1 MKQNLLKTMLVST
14 ALVAGTMGVWAD
26 NGNGIITSLPVTED
40 FENGTGIF
48 NGGENYDHTALGKV
62 LRVYNKGDYSKA
74 VSTFDTDTK
83 TDGNQA
89 YEIKSN
95 EQVTISYTAFH
106 GWLGKGKVAKFS
118 VSNSAGV
125 ELVSYSYDYNTCNI
139 TDVSV
144 GGISVPNF
152 KVFKCQSTRTND
164 LNKGADGL
172 DKNTYNKN
180 TEYNPQVTMVISGN
194 GIVSVSFVKTKGKDA
209 FNEEFSAKLGDNV
222 AKDLASITIE
232 NSSSANTNAGR
243 AYAIDN
249 MSITSK
255 ISADVPASYVIKK
268 VCGSV
273 ALGEESFI
281 GIEGKNPTISED
293 NIFVDGKKYIY
304 VSNDSEEKGTIKDG
318 SVYTLTYR
326 EAATYNY
333 SVTGKV
339 DDVVIKEYAQGQN
352 FEGET
357 VSSPY
362 LRYIEKDGVWY
373 EAERGTA
380 DYYKASAVLS
390 ADNQELAVSYKKAN
404 INNVA
409 YFKEAEEIEGLTVS
423 TNQNADVRCSNAAG
437 AYNSSETPVVV
448 TTLPAGTYKL
458 TVGLWGGKQDQSQNF
473 KLNDGGKEPWTIPF
487 TGSFQ
492 DVSKELVLEAE
503 TEISIP
509 KSDAANGRC
518 LDYVLVQKTAEPV
531 AVSAIKFATYVPTIN
546 VVVPAEAKV
555 YTAKVNE
562 AKSAVLLTEVSAG
575 SVIAKGTP
583 VLVGAEAGSY
593 TFAASADE
601 AETLGNNDLKAA
613 TADTKGDG
621 STIYALVEQDGEAVF
636 APLKEGVAV
645 SVGHA
650 YLELPAVSATRFYSI
665 QFGGETTGINEV
677 NAAAKADGAYYTL
690 QGVKTSKAAKGIYIH
705 NGKKVVIK

>member
-14 ALVAGTMGVWAD
+14 ALVAGTMGVWAE
-26 NGNGIITSLPVTED
+26 NGNGIITSLPVAED

-48 NGGENYDHTALGKV
+48 KGGESFDHTAALGKI
-62 LRVYNKGDYSKA
+62 LRVYNVEGYSKA
-74 VSTFDTDTK
+74 VATFDTDSK
-83 TDGNQA
+83 ADGNQA
-89 YEIKSN
+89 YEIKNN

-106 GWLGKGKVAKFS
+106 GWLSKGKVAKFS

-232 NSSSANTNAGR
+232 NSGSLNTNAGR

-255 ISADVPASYVIKK
+255 ISADVPANYVIKK

-273 ALGEESFI
+273 VLGEESFI
-281 GIEGKNPTISED
+281 GIEGNNPTISED

-304 VSNDSEEKGTIKDG
+304 ENNDSEEKGTIKEG

-339 DDVVIKEYAQGQN
+339 DDVVIKEFAKGQN

-362 LRYIEKDGVWY
+362 LRYVEKDGVWY
-373 EAERGTA
+373 EAARSA
-380 DYYKASAVLS
+380 AAYYKASAVLN
-390 ADNQELAVSYKKAN
+390 ADNQELVVAYKKAD

-448 TTLPAGTYKL
+448 TTLPAGTYQL
-458 TVGLWGGKQDQSQNF
+458 TVGLWGGKDTQNF
-473 KLNDGGKEPWTIPF
+473 KLNDGGEEPWTIPF

-492 DVSKELVLEAE
+492 DVSKELVLKAE

-518 LDYVLVQKTAEPV
+518 LDYVLIQKTAEPV
-531 AVSAIKFATYVPTIN
+531 SVSAVKFATYVPTFN
-546 VVVPAEAKV
+546 VVVPADAKV

-562 AKSAVLLTEVSAG
+562 AKSAVVLTEVPAG

-601 AETLGNNDLKAA
+601 AATIENNDLKAA
-613 TADTKGDG
+613 AADTKGDG
-621 STIYALVEQDGEAVF
+621 ATIYALVEQDGKAVF

-650 YLELPAVSATRFYSI
+650 YLELPAASATRFYSI

>member
-14 ALVAGTMGVWAD
+14 ALVAGTMGVWAE
-26 NGNGIITSLPVTED
+26 NGNGIITSLPVATQTFD
-40 FENGTGIF
+40 DANGVF
-48 NGGENYDHTALGKV
+48 KGGETGEFGGNVGNV
-62 LRVYNKGDYSKA
+62 LRINNTTA
-74 VSTFDTDTK
+74 TATFDGDAV

-89 YEIKSN
+89 YVLKNN
-95 EQVTISYTAFH
+95 EKVTIKFTAFQ
-106 GWLGKGKVAKFS
+106 GWIGSGISEFKIL
-118 VSNSAGV
+118 NSDGNS
-125 ELVSYSYDYNTCNI
+125 LVSYKYNHNLTSI
-139 TDVSV
+139 SEVKIGGIDVS
-144 GGISVPNF
+144 GFNAF
-152 KVFKCQSTRTND
+152 ACQSGPAARKGKNCNGFSNNGYQGYIND
-164 LNKGADGL
+164 DAK
-172 DKNTYNKN
+172 
-180 TEYNPQVTMVISGN
+180 NPQITITVSGN
-194 GIVSVSFVKTKGKDA
+194 GFVSIRFVISALKIDK
-209 FNEEFSAKLGDNV
+209 EFSSSVGDLK
-222 AKDLASITIE
+222 KDLASISI
-232 NSSSANTNAGR
+232 NSSVDYEDR

-249 MSITSK
+249 FSIGTETTQE
-255 ISADVPASYVIKK
+255 ATASYVVKK
-268 VCGSV
+268 ICGTTE
-273 ALGEESFI
+273 LGSET
-281 GIEGKNPTISED
+281 GVGVVGTTPTLAGDDIWV
-293 NIFVDGKKYIY
+293 NGKKYIY
-304 VSNDSEEKGTIKDG
+304 VGNDVAEKGGIAASG
-318 SVYTLTYR
+318 STYTLTYR
-326 EAATYNY
+326 EAANCNY

-339 DDVVIKEYAQGQN
+339 GDVVIKEFAKSQN

-362 LRYIEKDGVWY
+362 LRYVEKDGVWY
-373 EAERGTA
+373 EAARGTSA
-380 DYYKASAVLS
+380 YYKTSAVLNS
-390 ADNQELAVSYKKAN
+390 DNQELVIAYKKAD

-448 TTLPAGTYKL
+448 TTLPAGTYQL
-458 TVGLWGGKQDQSQNF
+458 TVGLWGGKTGQNF
-473 KLNDGGKEPWTIPF
+473 KLNDGGKEPWTVPF

-492 DVSKELVLEAE
+492 DVSKKLVLEAE

-518 LDYVLVQKTAEPV
+518 LDYVLIQKTAEPV
-531 AVSAIKFATYVPTIN
+531 SVSAIKFATYVPTCN

-562 AKSAVLLTEVSAG
+562 AKSAVVLTEVPAG

-593 TFAASADE
+593 NFAASADE
-601 AETLGNNDLKAA
+601 ATTVADNDLKAA
-613 TADTKGDG
+613 ADDTKGDG
-621 STIYALVEQDGEAVF
+621 STIYALVEQDGKAVF

-650 YLELPAVSATRFYSI
+650 YLELPAASATRFYSI

-690 QGVKTSKAAKGIYIH
+690 QGVKTGKAAKGIYIH

>member
-14 ALVAGTMGVWAD
+14 ALVAGTMGVWAE
-26 NGNGIITSLPVTED
+26 NGNGIITSLPVAED

-48 NGGENYDHTALGKV
+48 KGGENFDHTAALGKI
-62 LRVYNKGDYSKA
+62 LRVYNVGDYSKA
-74 VSTFDTDTK
+74 VATFDTDSK
-83 TDGNQA
+83 ADGNQA

-106 GWLGKGKVAKFS
+106 GWLSKGKVAKFS

-232 NSSSANTNAGR
+232 NSGSLNTNAGR

-273 ALGEESFI
+273 VLGEESFT

-304 VSNDSEEKGTIKDG
+304 VSNDSEEKGAIVDG

-326 EAATYNY
+326 EAKTYNY
-333 SVTGKV
+333 SVIGKV
-339 DDVVIKEYAQGQN
+339 DDVVIKEFVKDKN

-362 LRYIEKDGVWY
+362 LRYVEKDGVWY
-373 EAERGTA
+373 EAARGTSA
-380 DYYKASAVLS
+380 FYKASTVLDS
-390 ADNQELAVSYKKAN
+390 NNQELVIAYKKSD

-448 TTLPAGTYKL
+448 TTLPAGTYQL
-458 TVGLWGGKQDQSQNF
+458 TVGLWGGKDTQNF
-473 KLNDGGKEPWTIPF
+473 KLNDGGEEPWTIPF

-492 DVSKELVLEAE
+492 DVSKELVLKAE

-509 KSDAANGRC
+509 NSDAANGRC
-518 LDYVLVQKTAEPV
+518 LDYVLIQKTAEPV
-531 AVSAIKFATYVPTIN
+531 SVSAIKFATYVPTCN

-555 YTAKVNE
+555 YTARVNE
-562 AKSAVLLTEVSAG
+562 AKSAVVLTEVPAG

-593 TFAASADE
+593 NFAASADE
-601 AETLGNNDLKAA
+601 ATTVADNDLKAA
-613 TADTKGDG
+613 ADDTKGDG
-621 STIYALVEQDGEAVF
+621 STIYALVEQDGKAVF

-650 YLELPAVSATRFYSI
+650 YLELPAASATRFYSI

-690 QGVKTSKAAKGIYIH
+690 QGVKTGKAAKGIYIH

>member
-14 ALVAGTMGVWAD
+14 ALVAGTMGVWAE
-26 NGNGIITSLPVTED
+26 NGNGIITSLPVAED

-48 NGGENYDHTALGKV
+48 KGGENFDHTAALGKI
-62 LRVYNKGDYSKA
+62 LRVYNVGDYSKA
-74 VSTFDTDTK
+74 VATFDTDSK
-83 TDGNQA
+83 ADGNQA

-106 GWLGKGKVAKFS
+106 GWLSKGKVAKFS

-232 NSSSANTNAGR
+232 NSGSLNTNAGR

-273 ALGEESFI
+273 VLGEESFT

-304 VSNDSEEKGTIKDG
+304 VSNDSEEKGAIVDG

-326 EAATYNY
+326 EAKTYNY
-333 SVTGKV
+333 SVIGKV
-339 DDVVIKEYAQGQN
+339 DDVVIKEFVKDKN

-362 LRYIEKDGVWY
+362 LRYVEKDGVWY
-373 EAERGTA
+373 EAARGTSA
-380 DYYKASAVLS
+380 FYKASTVLDS
-390 ADNQELAVSYKKAN
+390 NNQELVIAYKKSD

-448 TTLPAGTYKL
+448 TTLPAGTYQL
-458 TVGLWGGKQDQSQNF
+458 TVGLWGGKDTQNF
-473 KLNDGGKEPWTIPF
+473 KLNDGGEEPWTISF

-492 DVSKELVLEAE
+492 DVSKELVLKAE

-509 KSDAANGRC
+509 NSDAANGRC
-518 LDYVLVQKTAEPV
+518 LDYVLIQKTAEPV
-531 AVSAIKFATYVPTIN
+531 SVSAIKFATYVPTCN

-562 AKSAVLLTEVSAG
+562 AKSAVVLTEVPAG

-593 TFAASADE
+593 NFAASADE
-601 AETLGNNDLKAA
+601 ATTVADNDLKAA
-613 TADTKGDG
+613 ADDTKGDG
-621 STIYALVEQDGEAVF
+621 STIYALVEQDGKAVF

-650 YLELPAVSATRFYSI
+650 YLELPAASATRFYSI

-690 QGVKTSKAAKGIYIH
+690 QGVKTGKAAKGIYIH

>member
-14 ALVAGTMGVWAD
+14 ALVAGTMGVWAED
-26 NGNGIITSLPVTED
+26 GIITSLPVTED

-48 NGGENYDHTALGKV
+48 KGGENFDHTAALGKI
-62 LRVYNKGDYSKA
+62 LRVYNVEGYSKA
-74 VSTFDTDTK
+74 VATFDTDSK
-83 TDGNQA
+83 ADGNQA

-106 GWLGKGKVAKFS
+106 GWLSKGKIAKFS

-172 DKNTYNKN
+172 DKNTYNIN
-180 TEYNPQVTMVISGN
+180 VEYNPQVTMVISGN

-209 FNEEFSAKLGDNV
+209 FNEEFTAKLSDDVVKN
-222 AKDLASITIE
+222 LASITID
-232 NSSSANTNAGR
+232 NSVNNNPGR

-249 MSITSK
+249 LSITSK
-255 ISADVPASYVIKK
+255 VSADVPASYAIKK

-273 ALGEESFI
+273 VLSEESFT
-281 GIEGKNPTISED
+281 GIDGKTPVISED

-333 SVTGKV
+333 SVIGKV
-339 DDVVIKEYAQGQN
+339 DDVVIKEFAKDKN
-352 FEGET
+352 FEGEK

-362 LRYIEKDGVWY
+362 LRYVEKDGVWY
-373 EAERGTA
+373 EAARGTSA
-380 DYYKASAVLS
+380 FYKASTVLDS
-390 ADNQELAVSYKKAN
+390 NNQELVIAYKKSD

-448 TTLPAGTYKL
+448 TTLPAGTYQL
-458 TVGLWGGKQDQSQNF
+458 TVGLWGGKDSQNF

-531 AVSAIKFATYVPTIN
+531 AVSAVKFATYAPTCN
-546 VVVPAEAKV
+546 VVAPANVKV

-562 AKSAVLLTEVSAG
+562 AKSAVVLAEVPES

-593 TFAASADE
+593 TFTASAEE
-601 AETLGNNDLKAA
+601 AATVADNDLKAA

-645 SVGHA
+645 TLGHA
-650 YLELPAVSATRFYSI
+650 YLELPAASAARFYSI

>member
-14 ALVAGTMGVWAD
+14 ALVAGTMGVWAE
-26 NGNGIITSLPVTED
+26 NGNGIITSLPVAED

-48 NGGENYDHTALGKV
+48 NGGESYDNTALGKV
-62 LRVYNKGDYSKA
+62 LRVYKKDGFSKA
-74 VSTFDTDTK
+74 VATFDTDSK
-83 TDGNQA
+83 AAGNQA

-106 GWLGKGKVAKFS
+106 GYLGRGKAAKFS
-118 VSNSAGV
+118 ISNSEGV
-125 ELVSYSYDYNTCNI
+125 ELISYSYDYNSCNI

-152 KVFKCQSTRTND
+152 KAFACQSGFNSSKNANGFQGSGYSYRND
-164 LNKGADGL
+164 S
-172 DKNTYNKN
+172 
-180 TEYNPQVTMVISGN
+180 EYNPQVTIEISGN
-194 GIVSVSFVKTKGKDA
+194 GFVSISFVRTKGKNA
-209 FNEEFSAKLGDNV
+209 FNEVFSAKLSDNV
-222 AKDLASITIE
+222 AKDLASITIN
-232 NSSSANTNAGR
+232 NSGSINTNDDR

-249 MSITSK
+249 MSIESK
-255 ISADVPASYVIKK
+255 ISADVPANYVIKK
-268 VCGSV
+268 VCGSLV
-273 ALGEESFI
+273 LGEESFT

-304 VSNDSEEKGTIKDG
+304 VSNDSEEKGTIVEG

-333 SVTGKV
+333 SVIGKV
-339 DDVVIKEYAQGQN
+339 GDAVIEEFAKGQN

-362 LRYIEKDGVWY
+362 LRYVEKDGVWY
-373 EAERGTA
+373 EAVRGTSA
-380 DYYKASAVLS
+380 YYKASTELDS
-390 ADNQELAVSYKKAN
+390 DNQELVIAYKKSGL
-404 INNVA
+404 NNVA

-448 TTLPAGTYKL
+448 TTLPAGTYQL
-458 TVGLWGGKQDQSQNF
+458 TVGLWGGKDTQNF
-473 KLNDGGKEPWTIPF
+473 KLNDGGEEPWTIPF

-492 DVSKELVLEAE
+492 DVSKELVLKAE

-518 LDYVLVQKTAEPV
+518 LDYVLIQKTAEPV
-531 AVSAIKFATYVPTIN
+531 SVSAVKFATYVPTCN
-546 VVVPAEAKV
+546 VVAPADVKV

-562 AKSAVLLTEVSAG
+562 AKSAVVLTEVPAS

-593 TFAASADE
+593 NFAASADE
-601 AETLGNNDLKAA
+601 ATTVADNDLKAA
-613 TADTKGDG
+613 TADTKGNG
-621 STIYALVEQDGEAVF
+621 STIYALVEQDGKAVF

-650 YLELPAVSATRFYSI
+650 YLELPAASATRFYSI

>member
-26 NGNGIITSLPVTED
+26 NGNGIITSLPVATQTFD
-40 FENGTGIF
+40 DANGVF
-48 NGGENYDHTALGKV
+48 KGGETGEFGGAVGNV
-62 LRVYNKGDYSKA
+62 LRINNTTA
-74 VSTFDTDTK
+74 TATFDNDAE

-89 YEIKSN
+89 YALANN
-95 EQVTISYTAFH
+95 EKVTINFTAFQ
-106 GWLGKGKVAKFS
+106 GWIGSGISEFKIL
-118 VSNSAGV
+118 NSEGNS
-125 ELVSYSYDYNTCNI
+125 LVSYKYDHNFCKI
-139 TDVSV
+139 SEVKIGGVDVS
-144 GGISVPNF
+144 GF
-152 KVFKCQSTRTND
+152 EAFACQSGPAARKGKNCNGFS
-164 LNKGADGL
+164 NKGYQGYINDDA
-172 DKNTYNKN
+172 K
-180 TEYNPQVTMVISGN
+180 NPQITITVSGN
-194 GIVSVSFVKTKGKDA
+194 GFVSIRFVISALKIDK
-209 FNEEFSAKLGDNV
+209 EFSAFVGDL
-222 AKDLASITIE
+222 KTDLASISI
-232 NSSSANTNAGR
+232 NSSVNNEDR

-249 MSITSK
+249 FSIETEK
-255 ISADVPASYVIKK
+255 TQEATASYIVKK
-268 VCGSV
+268 MCGTTE
-273 ALGEESFI
+273 LGSETGA
-281 GIEGKNPTISED
+281 GIVGTTPTLAGAD
-293 NIFVDGKKYIY
+293 MWVDGKKYIY
-304 VSNDSEEKGTIKDG
+304 VGNDVEEKGGIAASG
-318 SVYTLTYR
+318 STYTLTYR

-333 SVTGKV
+333 SVIGKV
-339 DDVVIKEYAQGQN
+339 DDVVIKEFAKDKN
-352 FEGET
+352 FEGEK

-362 LRYIEKDGVWY
+362 LRYVEKDGVWY
-373 EAERGTA
+373 EAARGTSA
-380 DYYKASAVLS
+380 FYKASTVLDS
-390 ADNQELAVSYKKAN
+390 NNQELVIAYKKSD

-458 TVGLWGGKQDQSQNF
+458 TVGLWGGKDTQNF

-492 DVSKELVLEAE
+492 DVSKELVLKAE

-518 LDYVLVQKTAEPV
+518 LDYVLIQKTAES
-531 AVSAIKFATYVPTIN
+531 VSVSKVKFATYVPTFN
-546 VVVPAEAKV
+546 VVVPADAKV

-562 AKSAVLLTEVSAG
+562 TKSAVVLTEVSAG

-593 TFAASADE
+593 TFAASANE
-601 AETLGNNDLKAA
+601 AAPVENNDLKAA
-613 TADTKGDG
+613 ADDTKGDG
-621 STIYALVEQDGEAVF
+621 ATIYALVEQDGKAVF

-645 SVGHA
+645 SLGHA
-650 YLELPAVSATRFYSI
+650 YLELPAASATRFYSI

>member
-1 MKQNLLKTMLVST
+1 MLVST
-14 ALVAGTMGVWAD
+14 ALVAGTMGVWAE
-26 NGNGIITSLPVTED
+26 NGNGIINSLPVTED

-48 NGGENYDHTALGKV
+48 KGGESFDHTAALGKI
-62 LRVYNKGDYSKA
+62 LRVYNVGDYSKA
-74 VSTFDTDTK
+74 VATFDTDSK
-83 TDGNQA
+83 ADGNQA
-89 YEIKSN
+89 YEIKNN

-106 GWLGKGKVAKFS
+106 GWLSKGKVAKFS

-232 NSSSANTNAGR
+232 NSGSANTNAGR

-255 ISADVPASYVIKK
+255 ISADVPANYVIKK
-268 VCGSV
+268 VCGSLV
-273 ALGEESFI
+273 LGEESFT

-304 VSNDSEEKGTIKDG
+304 VSNDSEEKGTIVEG

-333 SVTGKV
+333 SVIGKV
-339 DDVVIKEYAQGQN
+339 GDAVIEEFAKGQN

-362 LRYIEKDGVWY
+362 LRYVEKDGVWY
-373 EAERGTA
+373 EAVRGTSA
-380 DYYKASAVLS
+380 YYKASTELDS
-390 ADNQELAVSYKKAN
+390 DNQELVIAYRKSGL
-404 INNVA
+404 NNVA

-448 TTLPAGTYKL
+448 TTLPAGTYQL
-458 TVGLWGGKQDQSQNF
+458 SVGLWGGKQDKSQNF
-473 KLNDGGKEPWTIPF
+473 KLNDGGEEPWTIPF

-518 LDYVLVQKTAEPV
+518 LDYVLIQKTAEPV
-531 AVSAIKFATYVPTIN
+531 AVSAVKFATYVPTCN
-546 VVVPAEAKV
+546 VVAPAEAKV

-562 AKSAVLLTEVSAG
+562 AKSAVVLTEVPAG

-593 TFAASADE
+593 TFEVSADE
-601 AETLGNNDLKAA
+601 AATVADNDLKAA
-613 TADTKGDG
+613 AADTKGDG
-621 STIYALVEQDGEAVF
+621 ATIYALVEQDGKAVF

-645 SVGHA
+645 SLGHA
-650 YLELPAVSATRFYSI
+650 YLELPAASATRFYSI

-677 NAAAKADGAYYTL
+677 NAAAKVDGAYYTL

>member
-14 ALVAGTMGVWAD
+14 ALVAGTMGVWAED
-26 NGNGIITSLPVTED
+26 GIITSLPVTED

-48 NGGENYDHTALGKV
+48 KGGENFDHTAALGKI
-62 LRVYNKGDYSKA
+62 LRVYNVEGYSKA
-74 VSTFDTDTK
+74 VATFDTDSK
-83 TDGNQA
+83 ADGNQA

-106 GWLGKGKVAKFS
+106 GWLSKGKIAKFS

-172 DKNTYNKN
+172 DKNTYNIN
-180 TEYNPQVTMVISGN
+180 VEYNPQVTMVISGN

-209 FNEEFSAKLGDNV
+209 FNEEFTAKLSDDVVKN
-222 AKDLASITIE
+222 LASITID
-232 NSSSANTNAGR
+232 NSVNNNPGR

-249 MSITSK
+249 LSITSK
-255 ISADVPASYVIKK
+255 VSADVPASYAIKK

-273 ALGEESFI
+273 VLSEESFT
-281 GIEGKNPTISED
+281 GIEGKTPVISED

-333 SVTGKV
+333 SVIGKV
-339 DDVVIKEYAQGQN
+339 DDVVIKEFAKDKN
-352 FEGET
+352 FEGEK

-362 LRYIEKDGVWY
+362 LRYVEKDGVWY
-373 EAERGTA
+373 EAARGTSA
-380 DYYKASAVLS
+380 FYKASTVLDS
-390 ADNQELAVSYKKAN
+390 NNQELVIAYKKSD

-448 TTLPAGTYKL
+448 TTLPAGTYQL
-458 TVGLWGGKQDQSQNF
+458 TVGLWGGKDSQNF

-531 AVSAIKFATYVPTIN
+531 AVSAVKFATYVPTCN
-546 VVVPAEAKV
+546 VVAPAGVKV

-562 AKSAVLLTEVSAG
+562 DKSAVVLTEVSAG

-593 TFAASADE
+593 NFAASADE
-601 AETLGNNDLKAA
+601 TTTVADNDLKAA
-613 TADTKGDG
+613 AADTKGNG
-621 STIYALVEQDGEAVF
+621 STIYALVEQNGEAVF
-636 APLKEGVAV
+636 APLKEGVPV

-650 YLELPAVSATRFYSI
+650 YLELPAASATRFYSI

-690 QGVKTSKAAKGIYIH
+690 QGVKTSKAAKGVYIH

>member
-14 ALVAGTMGVWAD
+14 ALVAGTMGVWAE
-26 NGNGIITSLPVTED
+26 NGIITSLPVTED

-48 NGGENYDHTALGKV
+48 KGGENFDHTAALGKI
-62 LRVYNKGDYSKA
+62 LRVYNVGDYSKA
-74 VSTFDTDTK
+74 VATFDTDSK
-83 TDGNQA
+83 ADGNQA

-106 GWLGKGKVAKFS
+106 GWLSKGKVAKFS

-232 NSSSANTNAGR
+232 NSGSLNTNAGR

-249 MSITSK
+249 MSMTSK

-273 ALGEESFI
+273 VLGEESFT

-304 VSNDSEEKGTIKDG
+304 VSNDSEEKGAIVDG

-326 EAATYNY
+326 EAKTYNY
-333 SVTGKV
+333 SVIGKV
-339 DDVVIKEYAQGQN
+339 DDVVIKEFVKDKN

-362 LRYIEKDGVWY
+362 LRYVEKDGVWY
-373 EAERGTA
+373 EAARGTSA
-380 DYYKASAVLS
+380 FYKASTVLDS
-390 ADNQELAVSYKKAN
+390 NNQELVIAYKKSD

-448 TTLPAGTYKL
+448 TTLPAGTYQL
-458 TVGLWGGKQDQSQNF
+458 TVGLWGGKDTQNF
-473 KLNDGGKEPWTIPF
+473 KLNDGGEEPWTIPF

-492 DVSKELVLEAE
+492 DVSKELVFKAE

-518 LDYVLVQKTAEPV
+518 LDYVLIQKTAEPV
-531 AVSAIKFATYVPTIN
+531 IVSDVKFATYVPTCN
-546 VVVPAEAKV
+546 VVAPSEAKV

-562 AKSAVLLTEVSAG
+562 DKSAVVLTEVPANF
-575 SVIAKGTP
+575 VIAKGTP
-583 VLVGAEAGSY
+583 VLVGAEPGSY
-593 TFAASADE
+593 TFAASAAE
-601 AETLGNNDLKAA
+601 AATIENNELKAA
-613 TADTKGDG
+613 ADDTKGNG
-621 STIYALVEQDGEAVF
+621 STIYALVEQDGKAVF

-645 SVGHA
+645 SLGHA
-650 YLELPAVSATRFYSI
+650 YLELPAASATRFYSI

>member
-14 ALVAGTMGVWAD
+14 ALVAGTMGVWAE
-26 NGNGIITSLPVTED
+26 NGIITSLPVTED

-48 NGGENYDHTALGKV
+48 KGGENFDHTAALGKI
-62 LRVYNKGDYSKA
+62 LRVYNVGDYSKA
-74 VSTFDTDTK
+74 VATFDTDSK
-83 TDGNQA
+83 ADGNQA

-106 GWLGKGKVAKFS
+106 GWLSKGKVAKFS

-144 GGISVPNF
+144 GSISVPNF

-232 NSSSANTNAGR
+232 NSGSLNTNAGR

-273 ALGEESFI
+273 VLGEESFT

-304 VSNDSEEKGTIKDG
+304 VSNDSEEKGAIVDG

-326 EAATYNY
+326 EAKTYNY
-333 SVTGKV
+333 SVIGKV
-339 DDVVIKEYAQGQN
+339 DDVVIKEFVKDKN

-362 LRYIEKDGVWY
+362 LRYVEKDGVWY
-373 EAERGTA
+373 EAARGTSA
-380 DYYKASAVLS
+380 FYKASTELDS
-390 ADNQELAVSYKKAN
+390 DNQELVIAYKKSD

-448 TTLPAGTYKL
+448 TTLPAGTYQL
-458 TVGLWGGKQDQSQNF
+458 TVGLWGGKDTQNF
-473 KLNDGGKEPWTIPF
+473 KLNDGGEEPWTIPF

-492 DVSKELVLEAE
+492 DVSKELVLKAE

-518 LDYVLVQKTAEPV
+518 LDYVLIQKTAES
-531 AVSAIKFATYVPTIN
+531 VSVSKVKFATYVPTFN
-546 VVVPAEAKV
+546 VVVPADAKV

-562 AKSAVLLTEVSAG
+562 AKSAVVLTEVSAG
-575 SVIAKGTP
+575 FVIAKGTP

-593 TFAASADE
+593 NFAASADE
-601 AETLGNNDLKAA
+601 ATTVADNDLKAA
-613 TADTKGDG
+613 TADTKGNG
-621 STIYALVEQDGEAVF
+621 STIYALVEQNGEAVF

-645 SVGHA
+645 SLGHA
-650 YLELPAVSATRFYSI
+650 YLELPAASATRFYSI

>member
-14 ALVAGTMGVWAD
+14 ALVAGTMGVWAE
-26 NGNGIITSLPVTED
+26 NGNGIITSLPVAED

-48 NGGENYDHTALGKV
+48 NGGESYDNTALGKV
-62 LRVYNKGDYSKA
+62 LRVYKKDGFSKA
-74 VSTFDTDTK
+74 VATFDTDSK
-83 TDGNQA
+83 AAGNQA

-106 GWLGKGKVAKFS
+106 GYLGRGKAAKFS
-118 VSNSAGV
+118 ISNSEGV
-125 ELVSYSYDYNTCNI
+125 ELISYSYDYNSCNI

-152 KVFKCQSTRTND
+152 KAFACQSGFNSSKNANGFQGSGYSYRND
-164 LNKGADGL
+164 S
-172 DKNTYNKN
+172 
-180 TEYNPQVTMVISGN
+180 EYNPQVTIEISGN
-194 GIVSVSFVKTKGKDA
+194 GFVSISFVRTKGKNA
-209 FNEEFSAKLGDNV
+209 FNEVFSAKLSDNV
-222 AKDLASITIE
+222 AKDLASITIN
-232 NSSSANTNAGR
+232 NSGSINTNDDR

-249 MSITSK
+249 MSIESK
-255 ISADVPASYVIKK
+255 ISADVPANYVIKK
-268 VCGSV
+268 VCGSLV
-273 ALGEESFI
+273 LGEESFT

-304 VSNDSEEKGTIKDG
+304 VSNDSEEKGTIVEG

-333 SVTGKV
+333 SVIGKV
-339 DDVVIKEYAQGQN
+339 GDAVIEEFAKGQN

-362 LRYIEKDGVWY
+362 LRYVEKDGVWY
-373 EAERGTA
+373 EAVRGTSA
-380 DYYKASAVLS
+380 YYKASTELDS
-390 ADNQELAVSYKKAN
+390 DNQELVIAYKKSGL
-404 INNVA
+404 NNVA

-448 TTLPAGTYKL
+448 TTLPAGTYQL
-458 TVGLWGGKQDQSQNF
+458 TVGLWGGKDTQNF
-473 KLNDGGKEPWTIPF
+473 KLNDGGEEPWTIPF

-492 DVSKELVLEAE
+492 DVSKELVLKAE

-518 LDYVLVQKTAEPV
+518 LDYVLIQKTAEPV
-531 AVSAIKFATYVPTIN
+531 SVSSVKFATYVPTCN
-546 VVVPAEAKV
+546 VVVPADAKV

-562 AKSAVLLTEVSAG
+562 AKSAVVLTEVPAG

-593 TFAASADE
+593 TFAASAEE
-601 AETLGNNDLKAA
+601 AAPVENNDLKAA
-613 TADTKGDG
+613 TADTKGNG
-621 STIYALVEQDGEAVF
+621 STIYALVEQDGKAVF

-650 YLELPAVSATRFYSI
+650 YLELPAASATRFYSI

-677 NAAAKADGAYYTL
+677 NAAAKADGTYYTL

-705 NGKKVVIK
+705 NGKKVVVK

>member
-14 ALVAGTMGVWAD
+14 ALVAGTMGVWAE
-26 NGNGIITSLPVTED
+26 NGNGIITSLPVATQTFD
-40 FENGTGIF
+40 DANGVF
-48 NGGENYDHTALGKV
+48 KGGETGEFGGNVGNV
-62 LRVYNKGDYSKA
+62 LRINNTTA
-74 VSTFDTDTK
+74 TATFDGDAV

-89 YEIKSN
+89 YVLKNN
-95 EQVTISYTAFH
+95 EKVTIKFTAFQ
-106 GWLGKGKVAKFS
+106 GWIGSGISEFKIL
-118 VSNSAGV
+118 NSDGNS
-125 ELVSYSYDYNTCNI
+125 LVSYKYNHNLTSI
-139 TDVSV
+139 SEVKIGGIDVS
-144 GGISVPNF
+144 GFNAF
-152 KVFKCQSTRTND
+152 ACQSGPAARKGKNCNGFSNNGYQGYIND
-164 LNKGADGL
+164 DAK
-172 DKNTYNKN
+172 
-180 TEYNPQVTMVISGN
+180 NPQITITVSGN
-194 GIVSVSFVKTKGKDA
+194 GFVSIRFVISALKIDK
-209 FNEEFSAKLGDNV
+209 EFSSSVGDLK
-222 AKDLASITIE
+222 KDLASISI
-232 NSSSANTNAGR
+232 NSSVDYEDR

-249 MSITSK
+249 FSIGTETTQE
-255 ISADVPASYVIKK
+255 ATASYVVKK
-268 VCGSV
+268 ICGTTE
-273 ALGEESFI
+273 LGSET
-281 GIEGKNPTISED
+281 GVGVVGTTPTLAGDDIWV
-293 NIFVDGKKYIY
+293 NGKKYIY
-304 VSNDSEEKGTIKDG
+304 VGNDVAEKGGIAASG
-318 SVYTLTYR
+318 STYTLTYR
-326 EAATYNY
+326 EAANCNY

-339 DDVVIKEYAQGQN
+339 GDVVIKEFAKSQN

-362 LRYIEKDGVWY
+362 LRYVEKDGVWY
-373 EAERGTA
+373 EAARGTSA
-380 DYYKASAVLS
+380 YYKTSAVLNS
-390 ADNQELAVSYKKAN
+390 DNQELVIAYKKAD

-448 TTLPAGTYKL
+448 TTLPAGTYQL
-458 TVGLWGGKQDQSQNF
+458 TVGLWGGKTGQNF
-473 KLNDGGKEPWTIPF
+473 KLNDGGKEPWTVPF

-492 DVSKELVLEAE
+492 DVSKKLVLEAE

-518 LDYVLVQKTAEPV
+518 LDYVLIQKTAEPV
-531 AVSAIKFATYVPTIN
+531 SVSAIKFATYVPTCN

-562 AKSAVLLTEVSAG
+562 AKSAVVLTEVPAG

-593 TFAASADE
+593 NFAASADE
-601 AETLGNNDLKAA
+601 ATTVADNDLKAA
-613 TADTKGDG
+613 ADDTKGDG
-621 STIYALVEQDGEAVF
+621 STIYALVEQDGKAVF

-645 SVGHA
+645 SLGHA
-650 YLELPAVSATRFYSI
+650 YLKLPAASATRFYSI

>member
-48 NGGENYDHTALGKV
+48 KGGENFDHTAALGKI
-62 LRVYNKGDYSKA
+62 LRVYNVGDYSKA
-74 VSTFDTDTK
+74 VATFDTDSK

-89 YEIKSN
+89 YEIKDN

-172 DKNTYNKN
+172 DKNTYNIN
-180 TEYNPQVTMVISGN
+180 AEYNPQVTMVISGN

-209 FNEEFSAKLGDNV
+209 FNEEFTAKLSDDVVKN
-222 AKDLASITIE
+222 LASITID
-232 NSSSANTNAGR
+232 NSVNNNPGR

-249 MSITSK
+249 LSISSK
-255 ISADVPASYVIKK
+255 VSADVPASYAIKK

-273 ALGEESFI
+273 VLSEESFT
-281 GIEGKNPTISED
+281 GIEGKTPVISED

-339 DDVVIKEYAQGQN
+339 DDVVIKEYAHGQN

-357 VSSPY
+357 VSVPY
-362 LRYIEKDGVWY
+362 LRYVEKDGVWY
-373 EAERGTA
+373 EAARSA
-380 DYYKASAVLS
+380 AAYYKASAVLNT
-390 ADNQELAVSYKKAN
+390 DNQELVIAYKKAD

-448 TTLPAGTYKL
+448 TTLPAGTYQL
-458 TVGLWGGKQDQSQNF
+458 TVGLWGGKNTQNF

-562 AKSAVLLTEVSAG
+562 AKSAVVLTEVPAG
-575 SVIAKGTP
+575 FVIAKGTP

-593 TFAASADE
+593 TFKASAGEAASFE
-601 AETLGNNDLKAA
+601 NNDLKAA

-621 STIYALVEQDGEAVF
+621 STIYALVEQDGKAVF
-636 APLKEGVAV
+636 APLVDGVAV

-650 YLELPAVSATRFYSI
+650 YLELPAASATRFYSI

>member
-26 NGNGIITSLPVTED
+26 NGIITSLPVTED

-48 NGGENYDHTALGKV
+48 KGGENFDHTAALGKI
-62 LRVYNKGDYSKA
+62 LRVYNVEGYSKA
-74 VSTFDTDTK
+74 VATFDTDSK
-83 TDGNQA
+83 ADGNQA

-106 GWLGKGKVAKFS
+106 GWLSKGKIAKFS

-172 DKNTYNKN
+172 DKNTYNIN
-180 TEYNPQVTMVISGN
+180 VEYNPQVTMVISGN

-209 FNEEFSAKLGDNV
+209 FNEEFTAKLSDDVVKN
-222 AKDLASITIE
+222 LASITID
-232 NSSSANTNAGR
+232 NSVNNNPGR

-249 MSITSK
+249 LSITSK
-255 ISADVPASYVIKK
+255 VSADVPASYAIKK

-273 ALGEESFI
+273 VLSEESFT
-281 GIEGKNPTISED
+281 GIEGKTPVISED

-304 VSNDSEEKGTIKDG
+304 VSNDSEEKGTIEDG

-326 EAATYNY
+326 EAETYNY

-339 DDVVIKEYAQGQN
+339 DDVVIKEFATGQN

-362 LRYIEKDGVWY
+362 LRYVEKDGVWY
-373 EAERGTA
+373 EAARGTSA
-380 DYYKASAVLS
+380 YYKASTVLDS
-390 ADNQELAVSYKKAN
+390 DNQELVIAYKKADV
-404 INNVA
+404 NNVA

-448 TTLPAGTYKL
+448 TTLPAGTYQL
-458 TVGLWGGKQDQSQNF
+458 SVGLWGGKNSQNF

-518 LDYVLVQKTAEPV
+518 LDYVLIQKTAEPV
-531 AVSAIKFATYVPTIN
+531 TVSAVKFATYVPTCN
-546 VVVPAEAKV
+546 VVAPAEAKV

-562 AKSAVLLTEVSAG
+562 AKSAVVLTEVPAG

-583 VLVGAEAGSY
+583 VLVGAEEGSY
-593 TFAASADE
+593 TFEASADK
-601 AETLGNNDLKAA
+601 AATVADNDLKAA
-613 TADTKGDG
+613 TADTKGNG
-621 STIYALVEQDGEAVF
+621 STIYALVEQNGEAVF

-645 SVGHA
+645 SLGHA
-650 YLELPAVSATRFYSI
+650 YLELPAASAARFYSI

>member
-14 ALVAGTMGVWAD
+14 ALVAGTMGVWAED
-26 NGNGIITSLPVTED
+26 GIITSLPVTED

-48 NGGENYDHTALGKV
+48 KGGENFDHTAALGKI
-62 LRVYNKGDYSKA
+62 LRVYNVEGYSKA
-74 VSTFDTDTK
+74 VATFDTDSK
-83 TDGNQA
+83 ADGNQA

-106 GWLGKGKVAKFS
+106 GWLSKGKIAKFS

-172 DKNTYNKN
+172 DKNTYNIN
-180 TEYNPQVTMVISGN
+180 VEYNPQVTMVISGN

-209 FNEEFSAKLGDNV
+209 FNEEFTAKLSDDVVKN
-222 AKDLASITIE
+222 LASITID
-232 NSSSANTNAGR
+232 NSVNNNPGR

-249 MSITSK
+249 LSITSK
-255 ISADVPASYVIKK
+255 VSADVPASYAIKK

-273 ALGEESFI
+273 VLSEESFT
-281 GIEGKNPTISED
+281 GIEGKTPVISED

-333 SVTGKV
+333 SVIGKV
-339 DDVVIKEYAQGQN
+339 DDVVIKEFAKDKN
-352 FEGET
+352 FEGEK

-362 LRYIEKDGVWY
+362 LRYVEKDGVWY
-373 EAERGTA
+373 EAARGTSA
-380 DYYKASAVLS
+380 FYKASTVLDS
-390 ADNQELAVSYKKAN
+390 NNQELVIAYKKSD

-448 TTLPAGTYKL
+448 TTLPAGTYQL
-458 TVGLWGGKQDQSQNF
+458 TVGLWGGKDSQNF

-531 AVSAIKFATYVPTIN
+531 AVSAVKFATYVPTCN
-546 VVVPAEAKV
+546 VVAPANVKV

-562 AKSAVLLTEVSAG
+562 AKSAVVLAEVPES

-593 TFAASADE
+593 TFTASAEE
-601 AETLGNNDLKAA
+601 AATVADNDLKAA

-621 STIYALVEQDGEAVF
+621 STIYALVEQDSEAVF

-645 SVGHA
+645 TLGHA
-650 YLELPAVSATRFYSI
+650 YLELPAASAARFYSI

-690 QGVKTSKAAKGIYIH
+690 QGVKTSKAAKGVYIH

>member
-48 NGGENYDHTALGKV
+48 KGGENFDHTAALGKI
-62 LRVYNKGDYSKA
+62 LRVYNVGDYSKA
-74 VSTFDTDTK
+74 VATFDTDSK

-89 YEIKSN
+89 YEIKDN

-106 GWLGKGKVAKFS
+106 GWLLKGKVAKFS

-125 ELVSYSYDYNTCNI
+125 ELVSYSYDYSTCNI

-209 FNEEFSAKLGDNV
+209 FNEEFTAKLSDDVVKN
-222 AKDLASITIE
+222 LASITID
-232 NSSSANTNAGR
+232 NSVNNNPGR

-249 MSITSK
+249 LSITSK
-255 ISADVPASYVIKK
+255 VSADVPASYAIKK

-273 ALGEESFI
+273 VLSEESFT
-281 GIEGKNPTISED
+281 GIEGKTPVISED

-304 VSNDSEEKGTIKDG
+304 VSNDSEEKGTIKEG

-339 DDVVIKEYAQGQN
+339 DDVVIKEFAKGQN

-362 LRYIEKDGVWY
+362 LRYVEKDGVWY
-373 EAERGTA
+373 EAKRGTSV
-380 DYYKASAVLS
+380 YYKASAVLN
-390 ADNQELAVSYKKAN
+390 ADNQELVIAYKKAD

-423 TNQNADVRCSNAAG
+423 TNQNADIRCSNAAG

-448 TTLPAGTYKL
+448 TTLPAGTYQL
-458 TVGLWGGKQDQSQNF
+458 TIGLWGGKDTHNF

-518 LDYVLVQKTAEPV
+518 LDYVLIQKTAEPV
-531 AVSAIKFATYVPTIN
+531 SVSAIKFATYVPTCN

-562 AKSAVLLTEVSAG
+562 AKSAVVLTEVPAN

-621 STIYALVEQDGEAVF
+621 STIYALVEQEGKAVF

-645 SVGHA
+645 SLGHA
-650 YLELPAVSATRFYSI
+650 YLELPAASATRFYSI

>member
-14 ALVAGTMGVWAD
+14 ALVAGTMGVWAE

-48 NGGENYDHTALGKV
+48 KGGENFDHTAALGKI
-62 LRVYNKGDYSKA
+62 LRVYNVGDYSKA
-74 VSTFDTDTK
+74 VATFDTDSK
-83 TDGNQA
+83 ADGNQA
-89 YEIKSN
+89 YEIKNN

-106 GWLGKGKVAKFS
+106 GWLVKGKVAKFS

-144 GGISVPNF
+144 GGVSVPNF

-232 NSSSANTNAGR
+232 NSANTNADR
-243 AYAIDN
+243 AYVIDN

-255 ISADVPASYVIKK
+255 ISADVPANYVIKK

-273 ALGEESFI
+273 VLGEESFI
-281 GIEGKNPTISED
+281 GIEGKNPAISED

-304 VSNDSEEKGTIKDG
+304 ENNDSEEKGTIKEG

-339 DDVVIKEYAQGQN
+339 DDVVIKEFAKGQN

-362 LRYIEKDGVWY
+362 LRYVEKDGVWY
-373 EAERGTA
+373 EAARSA
-380 DYYKASAVLS
+380 AAYYKASAVLNT
-390 ADNQELAVSYKKAN
+390 DNQELVVAYKKAD

-448 TTLPAGTYKL
+448 TTLPAGTYQL
-458 TVGLWGGKQDQSQNF
+458 TVGLWGGKDTQNF

-518 LDYVLVQKTAEPV
+518 LDYVLIQKTAEPV

-562 AKSAVLLTEVSAG
+562 AKSAVVLTEVPAG

-583 VLVGAEAGSY
+583 VLVGAEANTY

-601 AETLGNNDLKAA
+601 AAVVGENELKAA

-621 STIYALVEQDGEAVF
+621 ATIYALVEQDGKAVF
-636 APLKEGVAV
+636 APLVDGVAV

-650 YLELPAVSATRFYSI
+650 YLKLPAASATRFYSI

>member
-14 ALVAGTMGVWAD
+14 ALVAGTMGVWAE
-26 NGNGIITSLPVTED
+26 NGIITSLPVTED

-48 NGGENYDHTALGKV
+48 KGGENFDHTAALGKI
-62 LRVYNKGDYSKA
+62 LRVYNVGDYSKA
-74 VSTFDTDTK
+74 VATFDTDSK
-83 TDGNQA
+83 ADGNQA

-106 GWLGKGKVAKFS
+106 GWLSKGKVAKFS

-339 DDVVIKEYAQGQN
+339 DDLVIKEYAQGQN

-362 LRYIEKDGVWY
+362 LRYVEKDGVWY

-621 STIYALVEQDGEAVF
+621 STIYALVEQDGKAVF
-636 APLKEGVAV
+636 APLVEGVAV

-650 YLELPAVSATRFYSI
+650 YLELPTASAARFYSI

>member
-26 NGNGIITSLPVTED
+26 NGNGIITSLPVATQTFD
-40 FENGTGIF
+40 DANGVF
-48 NGGENYDHTALGKV
+48 KGGETGEFGGAVGNV
-62 LRVYNKGDYSKA
+62 LRINNTTA
-74 VSTFDTDTK
+74 TATFDNDAE

-89 YEIKSN
+89 YVLANN
-95 EQVTISYTAFH
+95 EKVTINFTAFQ
-106 GWLGKGKVAKFS
+106 GWIGSGISEFKIL
-118 VSNSAGV
+118 NSEGNS
-125 ELVSYSYDYNTCNI
+125 LVSYKYDHNFCKI
-139 TDVSV
+139 SEVKIGGVDVS
-144 GGISVPNF
+144 GF
-152 KVFKCQSTRTND
+152 EAFACQSGPAARKGKNCNGFS
-164 LNKGADGL
+164 NKGYQGYINDDA
-172 DKNTYNKN
+172 K
-180 TEYNPQVTMVISGN
+180 NPQITITVSGN
-194 GIVSVSFVKTKGKDA
+194 GFVSIRFVISALKIDK
-209 FNEEFSAKLGDNV
+209 EFSAFVGDL
-222 AKDLASITIE
+222 KTDLASISI
-232 NSSSANTNAGR
+232 NSSVNNEDR

-249 MSITSK
+249 FSIETEK
-255 ISADVPASYVIKK
+255 TQEATASYIVKK
-268 VCGSV
+268 MCGTTE
-273 ALGEESFI
+273 LGSETGA
-281 GIEGKNPTISED
+281 GIVGTTPTLAGAD
-293 NIFVDGKKYIY
+293 MWVDGKKYIY
-304 VSNDSEEKGTIKDG
+304 VGNDVEEKGGIAASG
-318 SVYTLTYR
+318 STYTLTYR

-333 SVTGKV
+333 SVIGKV
-339 DDVVIKEYAQGQN
+339 DDVVIKEFAKDKN
-352 FEGET
+352 FEGEK

-362 LRYIEKDGVWY
+362 LRYVEKDGVWY
-373 EAERGTA
+373 EAARGTSA
-380 DYYKASAVLS
+380 FYKASTVLDS
-390 ADNQELAVSYKKAN
+390 NNQELVIAYKKSD

-448 TTLPAGTYKL
+448 TTLPAGTYQL
-458 TVGLWGGKQDQSQNF
+458 TVGLWGGKDSQNF

-531 AVSAIKFATYVPTIN
+531 AVSAVKFATYVPTCN
-546 VVVPAEAKV
+546 VVAPANVKV

-562 AKSAVLLTEVSAG
+562 AKSAVVLAEVPES

-593 TFAASADE
+593 TFTASAEE
-601 AETLGNNDLKAA
+601 AATVADNDLKAA

-645 SVGHA
+645 TLGHA
-650 YLELPAVSATRFYSI
+650 YLELPAASATRFYSI

-677 NAAAKADGAYYTL
+677 NAAAQADGAYYTL
-690 QGVKTSKAAKGIYIH
+690 QGVKTTKAAKGIYIH
-705 NGKKVVIK
+705 NGKKVAIK

>member
-48 NGGENYDHTALGKV
+48 KGGENFDHTAALGKI
-62 LRVYNKGDYSKA
+62 LRVYNVGDYSKA
-74 VSTFDTDTK
+74 VATFDTDSK

-89 YEIKSN
+89 YEIKDN

-106 GWLGKGKVAKFS
+106 GWLLKGKVAKFS

-125 ELVSYSYDYNTCNI
+125 ELVSYSYDYSTCNI

-209 FNEEFSAKLGDNV
+209 FNEEFTAKLSDDVVKN
-222 AKDLASITIE
+222 LASITID
-232 NSSSANTNAGR
+232 NSVNNNPGR

-249 MSITSK
+249 LSITSK
-255 ISADVPASYVIKK
+255 VSADVPASYAIKK

-273 ALGEESFI
+273 VLSEESFT
-281 GIEGKNPTISED
+281 GIEGKTPVISED

-304 VSNDSEEKGTIKDG
+304 VSNDSEEKGTIKEG

-339 DDVVIKEYAQGQN
+339 DDVVIKEFAKGQN

-362 LRYIEKDGVWY
+362 LRYVEKDGVWY
-373 EAERGTA
+373 EAKRGTSV
-380 DYYKASAVLS
+380 YYKASAVLN
-390 ADNQELAVSYKKAN
+390 ADNQELVIAYKKAD

-423 TNQNADVRCSNAAG
+423 TNQNADIRCSNAAG
-437 AYNSSETPVVV
+437 AYNSSETPVFV
-448 TTLPAGTYKL
+448 TTLPAGTYQL
-458 TVGLWGGKQDQSQNF
+458 TVGLWGGKDTQNF
-473 KLNDGGKEPWTIPF
+473 KLNDGGKEPWTVPF

-518 LDYVLVQKTAEPV
+518 LDYVLIQKTAEPV
-531 AVSAIKFATYVPTIN
+531 AVSAVKFATYVPTCN
-546 VVVPAEAKV
+546 VVAPTNVKV
-555 YTAKVNE
+555 YTARVNE
-562 AKSAVLLTEVSAG
+562 AKSAVVLTEVPAG

-583 VLVGAEAGSY
+583 VLVGAEVGSY
-593 TFAASADE
+593 NFAASAEE
-601 AETLGNNDLKAA
+601 AATVADNDLKAA

-621 STIYALVEQDGEAVF
+621 STIYALVEQNGEAVF

-645 SVGHA
+645 SLGHA
-650 YLELPAVSATRFYSI
+650 YLKLPAASAARFYSI

>member
-14 ALVAGTMGVWAD
+14 ALVAGTMGVWAE

-48 NGGENYDHTALGKV
+48 NGGESYANTALGKV
-62 LRVYNKGDYSKA
+62 LRVYNKGDFSKA
-74 VSTFDTDTK
+74 VATFDTDSK
-83 TDGNQA
+83 ADGNQP

-106 GWLGKGKVAKFS
+106 GSLGKGKAAKFS
-118 VSNSAGV
+118 ISNSEGV
-125 ELVSYSYDYNTCNI
+125 ELISYSYDYNSCNI

-152 KVFKCQSTRTND
+152 KAFACQSGFNSSKNANGFQGSGYSYRND
-164 LNKGADGL
+164 S
-172 DKNTYNKN
+172 
-180 TEYNPQVTMVISGN
+180 EYNPQVTIEISGN
-194 GIVSVSFVKTKGKDA
+194 GFVSISFVRTKGKNA
-209 FNEEFSAKLGDNV
+209 FNEVFSAKLSDNV
-222 AKDLASITIE
+222 AKDLASITIN
-232 NSSSANTNAGR
+232 NSGSINTNDDR

-249 MSITSK
+249 MSIESK
-255 ISADVPASYVIKK
+255 ISADVPANYVIKK
-268 VCGSV
+268 VCGSLV
-273 ALGEESFI
+273 LGEESFT

-304 VSNDSEEKGTIKDG
+304 VSNDSEEKGTIVEG

-333 SVTGKV
+333 SVIGKV
-339 DDVVIKEYAQGQN
+339 GDAVIEEFAKGQN

-357 VSSPY
+357 VSVPY
-362 LRYIEKDGVWY
+362 FRYVEKDGVWY
-373 EAERGTA
+373 EAAQSTGVP
-380 DYYKASAVLS
+380 YKASAVLI
-390 ADNQELAVSYKKAN
+390 ADSQELAVPYKKAD

-409 YFKEAEEIEGLTVS
+409 FFAEAEDISSLTSVESGYVPDRCSGAKAAYAASDAVIAHLSAGSYKIKAAVFGNAGLTFNFKVGDKTVYS
-423 TNQNADVRCSNAAG
+423 PDTKGYLCETESDIFTLDTDADVVLAAG
-437 AYNSSETPVVV
+437 GN
-448 TTLPAGTYKL
+448 AGT
-458 TVGLWGGKQDQSQNF
+458 S
-473 KLNDGGKEPWTIPF
+473 
-487 TGSFQ
+487 
-492 DVSKELVLEAE
+492 
-503 TEISIP
+503 P
-509 KSDAANGRC
+509 KVV
-518 LDYVLVQKTAEPV
+518 DYIAIMKTAEPV
-531 AVSAIKFATYVPTIN
+531 AVSAIKFATYVPTCN

-555 YTAKVNE
+555 YTAKVNK
-562 AKSAVLLTEVSAG
+562 AKSAVVLTEVPAN

-601 AETLGNNDLKAA
+601 AATVADNDLKAA

-621 STIYALVEQDGEAVF
+621 ATIYALVEQDGKAVF

-650 YLELPAVSATRFYSI
+650 YLELPAASATRFYSI

>member
-14 ALVAGTMGVWAD
+14 ALVAGTMGVWAE
-26 NGNGIITSLPVTED
+26 NGNGIITSLPVETQTFD
-40 FENGTGIF
+40 DANGIF
-48 NGGENYDHTALGKV
+48 KGGETGDFGGAVGNV
-62 LRVYNKGDYSKA
+62 LRINKTTA
-74 VSTFDTDTK
+74 TATFDSDAK

-89 YEIKSN
+89 YVLASKEK
-95 EQVTISYTAFH
+95 VTINFTAFQ
-106 GWLGKGKVAKFS
+106 GWIGSGISEFKIL
-118 VSNSAGV
+118 NSEGNS
-125 ELVSYSYDYNTCNI
+125 LVSYKYDHNLCKI
-139 TDVSV
+139 SEVKIGGVDVS
-144 GGISVPNF
+144 GF
-152 KVFKCQSTRTND
+152 EAFACQSGPSANGKKCNGFSNSKYQGYIND
-164 LNKGADGL
+164 ATK
-172 DKNTYNKN
+172 
-180 TEYNPQVTMVISGN
+180 NPQIAITVSGN
-194 GIVSVSFVKTKGKDA
+194 GFVSIRFVISALKIDK
-209 FNEEFSAKLGDNV
+209 EFSSSVGDL
-222 AKDLASITIE
+222 KTDLASISI
-232 NSSSANTNAGR
+232 NSSVNNEDR

-249 MSITSK
+249 FSIGTETTQE
-255 ISADVPASYVIKK
+255 ATASYIVKK
-268 VCGSV
+268 MCGTTE
-273 ALGEESFI
+273 LGSETGA
-281 GIEGKNPTISED
+281 GIVGTTPTLAGAD
-293 NIFVDGKKYIY
+293 MWVDGKKYIY
-304 VSNDSEEKGTIKDG
+304 VSNDVDEKGGITASG
-318 SVYTLTYR
+318 STYTLTYR

-333 SVTGKV
+333 SVIGKV
-339 DDVVIKEYAQGQN
+339 DDVVIKEFAKGHN

-362 LRYIEKDGVWY
+362 LRYVEKDGVWY
-373 EAERGTA
+373 EAARSK
-380 DYYKASAVLS
+380 DSYYQTSAVLA
-390 ADNQELAVSYKKAN
+390 ADNQDLAISYKKAD

-448 TTLPAGTYKL
+448 TTLPAGTYQL

-487 TGSFQ
+487 IGSFQ
-492 DVSKELVLEAE
+492 DVSKELVLETE

-531 AVSAIKFATYVPTIN
+531 SVSAVKFATYVPTIN

-555 YTAKVNE
+555 YTAKVNK
-562 AKSAVLLTEVSAG
+562 AKSAVVLTEVPAG

-593 TFAASADE
+593 TFVASADE
-601 AETLGNNDLKAA
+601 ATTVADNDLKAA
-613 TADTKGDG
+613 TADTKGNG
-621 STIYALVEQDGEAVF
+621 STIYALVEQNGEAVF

-645 SVGHA
+645 SLGHA
-650 YLELPAVSATRFYSI
+650 YLELPAASATRFYSI